1 MSDATRGNGSGELGR
16 ADGPAPTTDPLN
28 ATETSATTDAA
39 TAPTA
44 PTSQTAPAPSLAP
57 RILTVAIYTLLPVAG
72 LLFLGWDWREVII
85 VYWLENVVLGVAM
98 VIRMLRTLGD
108 PGTDPIIVNGR
119 AVDPSPMVIFGM
131 TVFFCVHYGLFTLV
145 HGVFVFVIAAGGF
158 GAAGPAEP
166 TLGSNSLGGP
176 DAASLASIDWPGVLL
191 VAAIG
196 GLIQL
201 LMAAFGPLGSKR
213 GGALMMSAYPRII
226 VLHVTILGGA
236 FLIANLGWPPIAA
249 LLLIGMHGLV
259 DLVAIVRAHRAHREP
274 APA

>member
-1 MSDATRGNGSGELGR
+1 MSDAIRSERPAEPDGE
-16 ADGPAPTTDPLN
+16 AAVDAPYVDVPPA
-28 ATETSATTDAA
+28 EAA
-39 TAPTA
+39 HAP
-44 PTSQTAPAPSLAP
+44 PLAP

-72 LLFLGWDWREVII
+72 LLFFGWDWREVII
-85 VYWLENVVLGVAM
+85 LYWLENVALGVAM

-108 PGTDPIIVNGR
+108 PGTTTMVVNGR
-119 AVDPSPMVIFGM
+119 TLDPGPVAVIVM
-131 TVFFCVHYGLFTLV
+131 TLFFCVHYGLFTLV

-158 GAAGPAEP
+158 GAAGPSDSTFVA
-166 TLGSNSLGGP
+166 SSLGGP
-176 DAASLASIDWPGVLL
+176 DAASLATIDWIGVLI
-191 VAAIG
+191 VFAVG

-201 LMAAFGPLGSKR
+201 LIAAFGPLGEKR

-259 DLVAIVRAHRAHREP
+259 DLVAIVRANRAHREP

>member
-1 MSDATRGNGSGELGR
+1 MNDATRGNGSGELGR

-44 PTSQTAPAPSLAP
+44 PTSQTAPAPPLAP
-57 RILTVAIYTLLPVAG
+57 RILTVAVYTLLPVAG
-72 LLFLGWDWREVII
+72 LLFFGWDWREVII
-85 VYWLENVVLGVAM
+85 LYWLENVALGVAM
-98 VIRMLRTLGD
+98 VIRMMRTLGD
-108 PGTDPIIVNGR
+108 PGTTTIVVNGR
-119 AVDPSPMVIFGM
+119 TLDPGPVAVIVM
-131 TVFFCVHYGLFTLV
+131 TLFFCVHYGLFTLV

-158 GAAGPAEP
+158 GAAGPADS
-166 TLGSNSLGGP
+166 TLGANSLGGP
-176 DAASLASIDWPGVLL
+176 DVASLATIDWIGVLI
-191 VAAIG
+191 VFAVG

-201 LMAAFGPLGSKR
+201 LIAAFGPLGEKR

-236 FLIANLGWPPIAA
+236 FLIASLGWPPIAA

-259 DLVAIVRAHRAHREP
+259 DLVAIVRANRAHREP